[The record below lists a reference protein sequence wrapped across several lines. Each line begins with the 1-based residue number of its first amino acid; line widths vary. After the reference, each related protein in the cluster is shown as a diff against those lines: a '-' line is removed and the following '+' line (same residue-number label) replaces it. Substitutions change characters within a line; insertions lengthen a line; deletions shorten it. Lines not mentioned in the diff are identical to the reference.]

1 MPRLF
6 LATIAAIGLFGASAF
21 AADMPTK
28 APPAD
33 APIAPPPYNWSG
45 FYVGTNFGGGWTSGN
60 LNIPG
65 NNFYGGIS
73 ELIGGVQAGYNVQ
86 AGSFLF
92 GVEGDFDWASFDHP
106 PLPAPTL
113 GSVSQHWISTVAGR
127 VGIVHDRWLVFGKLG
142 GGWVHSTALLDLPG
156 GSWSGSNTDAGW
168 LVGGGIEYG
177 FKAHWT
183 LKLEYDYLTQS
194 TWMSTTAAP
203 VSLSRD
209 VQMIKAGINYRV
221 RERRFR
227 SFRGIE
233 VCSRT
238 CGRRKPGAEI
248 AEPDRRPRERAVPE
262 QYQFQHRTV
271 QSRAGSAQHPAG
283 RAAALDR

>member
-1 MPRLF
+1 M
-6 LATIAAIGLFGASAF
+6 GG
-21 AADMPTK
+21 
-28 APPAD
+28 
-33 APIAPPPYNWSG
+33 
-45 FYVGTNFGGGWTSGN
+45 NFGGGWTNGN

-92 GVEGDFDWASFDHP
+92 GVEGDFDWASLDHP
-106 PLPAPTL
+106 LLPAPTL

-127 VGIVHDRWLVFGKLG
+127 VGIVKDRWLVFGKLG
-142 GGWVHSTALLDLPG
+142 GGWVHSTALLNLPG
-156 GSWSGSNTDAGW
+156 GSWNGSNTDAGV
-168 LVGGGIEYG
+168 LIGGGLEYG

-194 TWMSTTAAP
+194 TWMSTTALP

-209 VQMIKAGINYRV
+209 VQTIKAGINYKFV
-221 RERRFR
+221 SGVSEASEVSKYAHEPSKPKTWRRDQ
-227 SFRGIE
+227 
-233 VCSRT
+233 
-238 CGRRKPGAEI
+238 
-248 AEPDRRPRERAVPE
+248 EPDRRHGQRAVPE
-262 QYQFQHRTV
+262 QHQFQHRTV

-283 RAAALDR
+283 RAAALDRRLDRDLPHDCAADKPTPSAVRQQHQWRRRHYPIVVSDTRAAGVH